1 MQGGPSSG
9 QGQHESQMFQHLK
22 DQAQHGNDAS
32 QASDKKKFLA
42 CLLTTLLTV
51 SNCHYSKKD
60 SIPTIIL
67 ILISSAY
74 CSLLSTISDYS
85 IYRYFQHKWSF
96 NLPRSCVLGTLTF
109 IFGGDIKL
117 CILGAKMVLL
127 DSFHSFDG

>member
-60 SIPTIIL
+60 SIPTIINRQHPNNYSNFDL
-67 ILISSAY
+67 FRVLFSSKHY
-74 CSLLSTISDYS
+74 IRL
-85 IYRYFQHKWSF
+85 F
-96 NLPRSCVLGTLTF
+96 NLQVFL
-109 IFGGDIKL
+109 
-117 CILGAKMVLL
+117 AQMVI
-127 DSFHSFDG
+127 